1 MMVRNFMS
9 IADEMGVKDE
19 LIRIM
24 NEKTVAAIGK
34 PTADTLSG
42 LGVEVKVMPKNYT
55 FEELLKECKKHDC

>member
-1 MMVRNFMS
+1 
-9 IADEMGVKDE
+9 MGVKDE

-42 LGVEVKVMPKNYT
+42 FGVEVKVMPKHYT
-55 FEELLKECKKHDC
+55 FEELLKECKKDDC